1 MILVTWCKKCGS
13 SGFQL
18 YSVHTGTK
26 PEKLD
31 YDVTCIWSILN
42 RRDLIGELD
51 TTDFVTV
58 SAFFLCKMFFTPS
71 ILNLLK
77 SLWGKYIF
85 FSLKMFIA
93 LAVAF
98 WEISVDSCENTNI
111 ILLVSPECVQVL
123 PGSRALKTGVQS
135 VYQTETLVGLLVITV
150 NVAPAG
156 NCLLDVR
163 WWGVPGCGQEKRLM
177 WQPQEFYGFMLS
189 TQLW

>member
-1 MILVTWCKKCGS
+1 
-13 SGFQL
+13 
-18 YSVHTGTK
+18 
-26 PEKLD
+26 
-31 YDVTCIWSILN
+31 
-42 RRDLIGELD
+42 
-51 TTDFVTV
+51 
-58 SAFFLCKMFFTPS
+58 
-71 ILNLLK
+71 
-77 SLWGKYIF
+77 
-85 FSLKMFIA
+85 MFIA

-163 WWGVPGCGQEKRLM
+163 
-177 WQPQEFYGFMLS
+177 
-189 TQLW
+189 